1 MSPVVLFTIGTL
13 CLWASIGLLTRS
25 VIHIWR
31 YARLRDGLLLRTLRW
46 EVSIGIGLGL
56 IAAICPMNLGRDIGS
71 YVPILWPVLTPFGW
85 AGAWMIVIAGV
96 NAVRLWTA
104 VGEDEATRARRGIA
118 IWGIA
123 GALILGYC
131 RLNGMEMQILRG
143 GIPFRL
149 PILVLGMLLLVGGI
163 LVMQWLSTRSKAHYL
178 ASLSLRHFALIL
190 GCIVFT
196 IPFAWMVSTGLKEER
211 DLVFTGSPVWIP
223 KIQQTVP
230 YYDPV
235 NPVYE
240 SDTKLG
246 HFVGPIIERNAD
258 GSVRLDLIEP
268 KSMTGQTRVVPSESL
283 KEFPRQAPLVLGQYK
298 GTAIKGF
305 VTEEMND
312 GRRRVR
318 VLEPAELKDTEFADL
333 SSKLEPIRKP
343 GLRWQNYAE
352 VVGYLPEETHGGM
365 TFVQNT
371 LLLVVLSTLGT
382 VLSCSLVAYAFARM
396 RFLGR
401 DRLFLIVLSTMML
414 PGAVTMLPK
423 FLIFRGLGWID
434 TLLPLWVP
442 TFFGGAF
449 NIFLLRQFFMTLP
462 RDLDDAAK
470 IDGCSHWAIYSKVL
484 MPQIKPALIV
494 VGLTTFIASWND
506 FMGPLIYISSP
517 ERMPISYALQ
527 LFQSDYGTQ
536 QNLVM
541 AMTTMA
547 ILPVL
552 VLFAVM
558 QKFFVDGA
566 VLTGLGGR

>member
-1 MSPVVLFTIGTL
+1 MNPVVLFTIGTL
-13 CLWASIGLLTRS
+13 SLWAA
-25 VIHIWR
+25 V
-31 YARLRDGLLLRTLRW
+31 GLLLRSMIHAWRFLRWRDASVTQTLRW
-46 EVSIGIGLGL
+46 EVALGL
-56 IAAICPMNLGRDIGS
+56 FFGFVAFFCPMNLGRDIGA
-71 YVPILWPVLTPFGW
+71 YVPVLWPVLTPFGW
-85 AGAWMIVIAGV
+85 AGAWMLVLGSI

-104 VGEDEATRARRGIA
+104 VGNNERERARRGVIS
-118 IWGIA
+118 WSLCG
-123 GALILGYC
+123 LLTLGYC
-131 RLNGMEMQILRG
+131 RMAGMEMQILRG

-149 PILVLGMLLLVGGI
+149 PILIVGLLLLIGGI
-163 LVMQWLSTRSKAHYL
+163 LVMQWLSTRSRAH
-178 ASLSLRHFALIL
+178 AIAKVSLRHFALIA

-211 DLVFTGSPVWIP
+211 DLVFTGTPVWIP

-235 NPVYE
+235 NPVYV
-240 SDTKLG
+240 SDTAQG
-246 HFVGPIIERNAD
+246 RFVGPIMERNAD

-268 KSMTGQTRVVPSESL
+268 KSLTGQTRVVPSESL
-283 KEFPRQAPLVLGQYK
+283 KEHPRQAPLVYGQFH
-298 GTAIKGF
+298 GTKIKGF

-318 VLEPAELKDTEFADL
+318 ILEPSNLIDKEFAELSA
-333 SSKLEPIRKP
+333 KLEPIREP

-352 VVGYLPEETHGGM
+352 ALGYLPEETKGGT

-371 LLLVVLSTLGT
+371 LVLVLLSTIGT

-396 RFLGR
+396 RFVGR
-401 DRLFLIVLSTMML
+401 DRLFLILLSTMML

-442 TFFGGAF
+442 AFFGGAF
-449 NIFLLRQFFMTLP
+449 NIFLLRQFIMTIP
-462 RDLDDAAK
+462 KDLDDAAK
-470 IDGCSHWAIYSKVL
+470 VDGCSYWDIYAKVL

-494 VGLTTFIASWND
+494 VALTTFIGTWND

-552 VLFAVM
+552 ILFAVM
-558 QKFFVDGA
+558 QKYFVDGA